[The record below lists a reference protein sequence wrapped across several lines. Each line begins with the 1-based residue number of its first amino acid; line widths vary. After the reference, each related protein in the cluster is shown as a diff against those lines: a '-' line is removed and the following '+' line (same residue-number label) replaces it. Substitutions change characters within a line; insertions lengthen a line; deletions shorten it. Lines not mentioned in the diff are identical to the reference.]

1 MKLKVIVLSGLLGL
15 ISACSPSQPSVR
27 EMLGGEEVGLF
38 SNRPENRTHFIAIV
52 KLKSPSLMSLA
63 SVKEGKAQVSKEA
76 IEALEAEQAQALKAL
91 KEISEE
97 IRVLYT
103 YKMVLNGFAVVAPIS
118 VADKIRASMHV
129 AYVESESQFHR
140 PITQRSEQLLRVL
153 SEKNDLTKNN
163 SVSFIGSQAFYAQ
176 GFRGEG
182 VSVGVIDTGIDY
194 THSMFAGPGTKESF
208 DAIDPKLPSTLF
220 PNSKVVGGIDLVGTE
235 YNAAD
240 AELIRRIPVPDLNP
254 IDEGGHGTHVAGSVA
269 GIGDGV
275 ETYSGVAP
283 EAVLHAIK
291 VFGANGST
299 GDAVVIAALEYAA
312 DPNRDGKT
320 EDQLDVVNLSL
331 GSSFGSPHVLYG
343 EAVRNLTRGG
353 TSVVA
358 SAGNSGNIDFI
369 VGSPSIMDEAFSVAA
384 GIDSTAHNWNFRA
397 VQFNTSAGAVLTEA
411 VEGPI
416 SLPISEAGAVSGRL
430 VFVGFADKDLSEE
443 QVALVKGQVA
453 LIDRGVVPFAD
464 KVRRAQAAGAVGVVV
479 ANNQPG
485 EAFAMGGDG
494 KFQIPAIMITIELG
508 DRLKGLMASESVT
521 VDFQTPDTIEKP
533 ELIDTIT
540 GFSSK
545 GPRSYDALIKPE
557 ITAPGSQ
564 IISADMGTG
573 NKGVKLSGTSMSGPH
588 VAGVMALVHQKHK
601 DLSVAEKKSLVMG
614 TSQPITDAQKVIY
627 PISRQGA
634 GRVNLELLSKAEVV
648 SNQAAL
654 SLGVQNISGIKVVP
668 KLVQVRNLSSE
679 DLVLTAEL
687 EDAEGLKL
695 IGSSTLALKPGGQ
708 DQLRLRFEINAALAK
723 TALAEFDGWVVLKH
737 GERAVYR
744 MPVLALVKKTS
755 EIELSDLKVRA
766 SSVAT
771 ANGALATVQAKNS
784 SAFSG
789 RVMLFNL
796 LDQDQRKQNPTQDA
810 FLSRECDLQSVG
822 YRILTKTIPGVG
834 SKEVLQIAA
843 KTYEPVTNWA
853 LCELTVQI
861 DGNGDG
867 VTDQE
872 LAALP
877 LGSISGVAGPAT
889 ERTMA
894 SVLVDAVKM
903 REIRRAYEAAVAVD
917 PSKAEE
923 DYSSALIE
931 ALPLTVLNSST
942 VLMVEADVTKL
953 AATPGGQLRLKAS
966 MTHNESSV
974 LEYDDFLT
982 TDKDSWRA
990 ISLEEAAQPFYGM
1003 DEVVTL
1009 ESQGQAELEMVK
1021 GFNAGSLLALFPDN
1035 LTLLSR
1041 TGQDLQSQVLSP
1053 LLAASP

>member
-1 MKLKVIVLSGLLGL
+1 VNFKVIALSGLLGL
-15 ISACSPSQPSVR
+15 ISACGPSQPTVR

-38 SNRPENRTHFIAIV
+38 ANRPENRTHFIAVV
-52 KLKSPSLMSLA
+52 KLKSPPLMSLA
-63 SVKEGKAQVSKEA
+63 MVKDGKAQVSAEA
-76 IEALEAEQAQALKAL
+76 FEALKAEQAEALAAL
-91 KEISEE
+91 KEISGE

-103 YKMVLNGFAVVAPIS
+103 YKMVLNGFAVVAPIA
-118 VADKIRASMHV
+118 VADRIRASMHV

-140 PITQRSEQLLRVL
+140 PITQRSEELFRVV
-153 SEKNDLTKNN
+153 SEKSDLTKNN
-163 SVSFIGSQAFYAQ
+163 SVTFIGSEAFYAQ

-182 VSVGVIDTGIDY
+182 ISVGVIDTGIDY

-208 DAIDPKLPSTLF
+208 ESIDPKQPSSLY
-220 PNSKVVGGIDLVGTE
+220 PNSKIVGGIDLVGTK
-235 YNAAD
+235 YNAASAKLVD
-240 AELIRRIPVPDLNP
+240 RIPIPDLNP
-254 IDEGGHGTHVAGSVA
+254 LDESGHGTHVAGSIA

-291 VFGANGST
+291 VFGADGST

-320 EDQLDVVNLSL
+320 DDQLDVVNLSL
-331 GSSFGSPHVLYG
+331 GSSFGSPHVLYS

-358 SAGNSGNIDFI
+358 SAGNSGNVDFI
-369 VGSPSIMDEAFSVAA
+369 VGSPSVMNEAFSVAA
-384 GIDSTAHNWNFRA
+384 SIDSTAHNWNFRA
-397 VQFNTSAGAVLTEA
+397 VKFNTAAGAIMAEA

-416 SLPISEAGAVSGRL
+416 SLPIAEAGAVSGRL

-443 QVALVKGQVA
+443 QISLVKGQVA
-453 LIDRGVVPFAD
+453 LIDRGIVPFVD

-494 KFQIPAIMITIELG
+494 KFQIPAIMITKDLG
-508 DRLKGLMASESVT
+508 DRLKGLMTAEAVT
-521 VDFQTPDTIEKP
+521 IEFQTEDSIEKP

-540 GFSSK
+540 DFSSK

-573 NKGVKLSGTSMSGPH
+573 NKGVRLSGTSMSSPH

-601 DLSVAEKKSLVMG
+601 SLSVAEKKSLVMG
-614 TSQPITDAQKVIY
+614 TAQPITDAQKAIY

-634 GRVNLELLSKAEVV
+634 GRVHLELLSQAEVV
-648 SNQAAL
+648 ANQAAL
-654 SLGVQNISGIKVVP
+654 SLGIQNISGTKIVP
-668 KLVQVRNLSSE
+668 KTVLVKNLSSK
-679 DLVLTAEL
+679 DLILIAEL
-687 EDAEGLKL
+687 EQAEGLKL
-695 IGSSTLALKPGGQ
+695 VGRSTVSLKPGGQ
-708 DQLRLRFEINAALAK
+708 DQLRLRFEINAALAT
-723 TALAEFDGWVVLKH
+723 TALAEFDGWVLLKQ
-737 GERAVYR
+737 GERTVYR

-755 EIELSDLKVRA
+755 EIELSDLKVQA

-771 ANGALATVQAKNS
+771 ANGALATVRAKNAS
-784 SAFSG
+784 TFSG

-796 LDQDQRKQNPTQDA
+796 LDQDQRKQNPLQDA

-822 YRILTKTIPGVG
+822 YRILSKTIPGVG
-834 SKEVLQIAA
+834 TKDVLQIAA

-867 VTDQE
+867 MTDQE

-877 LGSISGVAGPAT
+877 LGAISGAAGPAT
-889 ERTMA
+889 ERTMVSA
-894 SVLVDAVKM
+894 LVDAVKM
-903 REIRRAYEAAVAVD
+903 RELRRAYEAALAVD

-923 DYSSALIE
+923 DYSTALIE
-931 ALPLTVLNSST
+931 VLPLTVLNSST
-942 VLMVEADVTKL
+942 VLMVEADITKL
-953 AATPGGQLRLKAS
+953 AATPGGELRLKAS

-974 LEYDDFLT
+974 LEYDDFLN
-982 TDKDSWRA
+982 TDKESWRT
-990 ISLEEAAQPFYGM
+990 ISVEETAQPFYGM
-1003 DEVVTL
+1003 EEVITL
-1009 ESQGQAELEMVK
+1009 GPQSQTELEMVK

-1053 LLAASP
+1053 LLVAGP